1 MSEPVGLH
9 VVLIDV
15 GTYDFLSVGHIIYS
29 FTYFRIFLFSYFRIY
44 LFFALGSPA
53 DANAVRPVGERRN

>member
-1 MSEPVGLH
+1 MSQAVKLH

-29 FTYFRIFLFSYFRIY
+29 FTHLLIFTFTYFLIFAFTYFSHLLIFCIGVPGGR
-44 LFFALGSPA
+44 
-53 DANAVRPVGERRN
+53 

>member
-15 GTYDFLSVGHIIYS
+15 GTHDFLSICHNSLNFDAKLQKMAYIKMYAVFYLPLQHIGIAVAYFSEKMYS
-29 FTYFRIFLFSYFRIY
+29 
-44 LFFALGSPA
+44 
-53 DANAVRPVGERRN
+53 